1 MIIELLLPAIV
12 AGLLIAL
19 ASGLLGCFVLWRN
32 MAFFSDTLAHSAVLG
47 TGLALLAG
55 FDPMAGLV
63 GYGAAVALVMARF
76 DSTLSIGSDTLLA
89 IIAHASLACGI
100 LLLPLTGSTIALESL
115 LFGDILSI
123 GLREVAL
130 AALVCLTIAALVAW
144 RFTEL
149 VDLAIDEELA
159 ACEGVKVAPLKR
171 MLFLAL
177 AALVAVAVQ
186 LVGVLLISALL
197 LIPAATARSIART
210 PLQMALFAPLIGM
223 AVVALGLLAA
233 YHANLAAGPA
243 MVVTATLLW
252 ISTLLL
258 KRESPL

>member
-1 MIIELLLPAIV
+1 MIIELLLPAII

-32 MAFFSDTLAHSAVLG
+32 MAFFSDTLSHSAVLG

-55 FDPMAGLV
+55 LDPLYGLI

-89 IIAHASLACGI
+89 IIAHASLAGGI
-100 LLLPLTGSTIALESL
+100 LLLPFTGSTIALESL

-123 GLREVAL
+123 GWREVAT
-130 AALVCLTIAALVAW
+130 AAVASISISLLVAW
-144 RFTEL
+144 RFSDL

-197 LIPAATARSIART
+197 LIPAATARRIART

-233 YHANLAAGPA
+233 YYANLAAGPA

-258 KRESPL
+258 KRENPV